1 MWGGGGGGDCR
12 LSKTEDL
19 NVPCSTIL
27 VSLVGTWD
35 TWDSY
40 GTLDTYDTW
49 DTWAKQEDLSA
60 QLPDNGPGPGVRC

>member
-60 QLPDNGPGPGVRC
+60 QLPDNGPGPGVR